1 MQAGVLSVAI
11 YVHTIRGVMS
21 TKNEPKYRLPLPS
34 PLLAKA
40 LASGMGEA
48 VSPKINISLAG
59 LAAAN
64 SSGNADEITWAA
76 EAVFSRFEFSGKWDG
91 DDDAAGTAAEEAA
104 PRFTIYDLY
113 FEVER
118 LPETATKENALAALT
133 VALAVVMRDVAR
145 TESAPTAIS
154 PVEFGIL
161 RQALA
166 TVVEVLS
173 ETNAA
178 HD

>member
-1 MQAGVLSVAI
+1 MQCRVLALPHFVFN
-11 YVHTIRGVMS
+11 IRGAMS
-21 TKNEPKYRLPLPS
+21 TKTEPEYRLPLPS

-40 LASGMGEA
+40 LTTGIGEA
-48 VSPKINISLAG
+48 VSPKINTSLAD

-64 SSGNADEITWAA
+64 SSGNADEITGAA
-76 EAVFSRFEFSGKWDG
+76 EAVLSRFEFSGKWNG
-91 DDDAAGTAAEEAA
+91 DDDAAGIAAKEAA

-118 LPETATKENALAALT
+118 LPDTATKENTLAALT
-133 VALAVVMRDVAR
+133 VALAVVMKDVAR

-173 ETNAA
+173 ETNTA